1 MCLTAPCLPAFPQ
14 KNWLLSMNLG
24 VTGGVHVQTCGHNIH
39 LDCHRMY
46 VRSLTT
52 PDARGQS
59 INLNRRE
66 YSCPL
71 CRQLCNHVLPLLE
84 ADGAAAALQPAYSRP
99 EAYAAIAGLLNDVR
113 VPEVRG
119 GD

>member
-1 MCLTAPCLPAFPQ
+1 
-14 KNWLLSMNLG
+14 MNLG

-59 INLNRRE
+59 INLQKRE

-84 ADGAAAALQPAYSRP
+84 ADGAAAALQPAYARM
-99 EAYAAIAGLLNDVR
+99 EAYGAIARLLNDVQ
-113 VPEVRG
+113 VPEVRM
-119 GD
+119 